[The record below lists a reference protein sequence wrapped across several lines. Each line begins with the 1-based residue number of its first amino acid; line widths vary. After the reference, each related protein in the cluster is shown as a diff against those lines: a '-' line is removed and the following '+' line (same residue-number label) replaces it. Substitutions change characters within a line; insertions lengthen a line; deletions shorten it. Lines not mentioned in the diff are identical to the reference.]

1 MERLNT
7 FFKGVVLL
15 FLAVGCN
22 KSNTQNTGSRDVF
35 PNTIGDS
42 WHYLVKD
49 TTIQGNLDS
58 GSTQYNVD
66 VLVVDTVKWSN
77 GITATIWQYKY
88 PGWTDSNYVFL
99 IGDTFRF
106 MDRTNSYIV
115 RQYIMPFETGSSW
128 PYIPGISNITV
139 IGQRD
144 IAVGNKVFTSSWYI
158 YGNAGMPDAIFTI
171 DQWFHDNI
179 GFVRLYLNPF
189 GELIITKHI
198 QDWSLVSLSL
208 IHI

>member
-66 VLVVDTVKWSN
+66 VLVVDTVIWSN

-88 PGWTDSNYVFL
+88 PGWIDSNYVF
-99 IGDTFRF
+99 ITGDTIRF
-106 MDRTNSYIV
+106 IDRTHSYIV
-115 RQYIMPFETGSSW
+115 RQYIIPFKTGSSW
-128 PYIPGISNITV
+128 PYIQGISNVTV
-139 IGQRD
+139 IGQSD
-144 IAVGNKVFTSSWYI
+144 ITVGNNTFQSTWQI
-158 YGNAGMPDAIFTI
+158 DGNAGMPDAMFTI
-171 DQWFHDNI
+171 DQWFKHNI
-179 GFVRLYLNPF
+179 GFVRLYLNPS

-198 QDWSLVSLSL
+198 QDWSLLTFEL
-208 IHI
+208 K